1 MDLANALDNA
11 ELMQKVYAISIAINA
26 LDGGI
31 KEALAVNG
39 FPDDHEHANHEDS
52 YYFNQIDEELTK
64 LNYINT
70 QYSMRVCEPN
80 AKTRAEAI
88 LDART
93 LRTNPA
99 LTWMAC
105 PNIIISIQVIE
116 FSPLSFAKI

>member
-1 MDLANALDNA
+1 MDLPNALDNA
-11 ELMQKVYAISIAINA
+11 ELLQKVYAISIAINA

-31 KEALAVNG
+31 KEALAENG
-39 FPDDHEHANHEDS
+39 FPEHANHEDS
-52 YYFNQIDEELTK
+52 YYFNQIDEELIK

-116 FSPLSFAKI
+116 FSPLSFAKS